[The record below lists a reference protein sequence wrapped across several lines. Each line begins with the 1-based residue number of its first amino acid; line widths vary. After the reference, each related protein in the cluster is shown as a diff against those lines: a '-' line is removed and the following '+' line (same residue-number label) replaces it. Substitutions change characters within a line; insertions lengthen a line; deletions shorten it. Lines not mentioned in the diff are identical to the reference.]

1 MLRVGKEQGW
11 HPSVSASL
19 NGVVWAPGSLIL
31 VLAQSADIPGWAGC
45 LCEHPTVLFR
55 TVNLPALDTS
65 LTLNYKCLE
74 TQH

>member
-19 NGVVWAPGSLIL
+19 NGVVWAPGSLIQ

-45 LCEHPTVLFR
+45 LCEH
-55 TVNLPALDTS
+55 
-65 LTLNYKCLE
+65 LTLLPQSCEPPSSGHISHIEL
-74 TQH
+74 